1 MNRRSPPARLLLSR
15 VGWTQQEIADFLDV
29 SQPTIISDVNFNISD
44 NLSEDLL
51 RDALEGLPDG
61 RAETFQEGEEPPTEA
76 GGPQN
81 QSSRPWWR
89 FWR

>member
-1 MNRRSPPARLLLSR
+1 MNAAPGPVSKWVGDIAERRRDVRRIKALLLSR

-51 RDALEGLPDG
+51 QDALEGLPDDYA
-61 RAETFQEGEEPPTEA
+61 RC
-76 GGPQN
+76 
-81 QSSRPWWR
+81 
-89 FWR
+89 